1 MELVP
6 VPSIPQSNALALST
20 IKSEYT
26 ALITTVLEPSKALA
40 VIGQSTYTD
49 AELSLSS
56 IQSAQKRVKAK
67 LDEEIRPR
75 YEELEQWYAL
85 KRELLSELDP
95 AETRIKCQMAD
106 YNMEQ
111 QRLARE
117 RQKADDERKRQLS
130 VQAQAEVAKVNDVTL
145 SAIDRAR
152 AKFKATQKVEEAK
165 QVVVAPPPPVK
176 STSSTFIPTETW
188 KVVDMKAFLQGV
200 LDGVIPEEA
209 VMVQVV
215 NMNGFWKIM
224 KEKVKGWPGVSVEV
238 GGRVVGR

>member
-1 MELVP
+1 MMPDL
-6 VPSIPQSNALALST
+6 IPQSNALALST

-26 ALITTVLEPSKALA
+26 ALIATVLEPSKALA

-49 AELSLSS
+49 AETALSS

-95 AETRIKCQMAD
+95 AETRIKRQMAD
-106 YNMEQ
+106 YNLEQ

-117 RQKADDERKRQLS
+117 QQKVEGERKRQLS
-130 VQAQAEVAKVNDVTL
+130 VQAQAEVAKVNDATL
-145 SAIDRAR
+145 SAVDRAR

-165 QVVVAPPPPVK
+165 QVVVVAPPPVK

-188 KVVDMKAFLQGV
+188 KVIDMKAFLQGV

-209 VMVQVV
+209 ITVQVV

-224 KEKVKGWPGVSVEV
+224 KEKVKTWPGVGVEE
-238 GGRVVGR
+238 GGRIAGR